1 MSNVIELKERRMAKN
16 RLSMTNTQ
24 GLTEEQKAQRIDDA
38 RASLLTW
45 LEARRKR
52 LGQTARD
59 VKESPEEVLKREQA
73 KMQADQALYFDEWKK
88 STNMQVV

>member
-1 MSNVIELKERRMAKN
+1 MAKN

-45 LEARRKR
+45 LKARRER
-52 LGQTARD
+52 LGMSEQD
-59 VKESPEEVLKREQA
+59 VKQSPEEVLRRDEA
-73 KMQADQALYFDEWKK
+73 KMRAEQERLFEEWKQ
-88 STNMQVV
+88 SSHMQVV